1 MTADSHGCET
11 HDDAFSEEVKAISN
25 RFQAEPALQNEP
37 WERGQIYEVCLEARV
52 QGCVAQLAEM
62 RLDSIFWL
70 IERDVFFAPGMLS
83 REWM

>member
-11 HDDAFSEEVKAISN
+11 NDDDAFSEEVKAISN

-37 WERGQIYEVCLEARV
+37 WEHGQIYEVCLI
-52 QGCVAQLAEM
+52 AQLAEM

-70 IERDVFFAPGMLS
+70 IEQDVFFAPGMLS
-83 REWM
+83 RERM